1 MTSSVKVNVEN
12 VIVLCTYAY
21 TYVCQI
27 SRHLIEPFSSY
38 LANKKV
44 VRNKKNNKVNKLDW

>member
-1 MTSSVKVNVEN
+1 MTSSVKVKVEN
-12 VIVLCTYAY
+12 LTVLCPYAY

-27 SRHLIEPFSSY
+27 SSYLIEPLSSY

-44 VRNKKNNKVNKLDW
+44 VQNKKNKLDI

>member
-1 MTSSVKVNVEN
+1 MTSSVKVKVEN
-12 VIVLCTYAY
+12 VIVISLYAY

-27 SRHLIEPFSSY
+27 SSYLIQTISSY

-44 VRNKKNNKVNKLDW
+44 ARIKKNK

>member
-27 SRHLIEPFSSY
+27 SRQLIEPFSSY
-38 LANKKV
+38 RAYKKV
-44 VRNKKNNKVNKLDW
+44 VRNKKNKLDL

>member
-27 SRHLIEPFSSY
+27 WSHLNEPFLCY
-38 LANKKV
+38 LVHKKV
-44 VRNKKNNKVNKLDW
+44 VRNKKNK

>member
-21 TYVCQI
+21 TYVWTNFKAFDPAI
-27 SRHLIEPFSSY
+27 SQVILITKNWLEIRKI
-38 LANKKV
+38 NK
-44 VRNKKNNKVNKLDW
+44 

>member
-1 MTSSVKVNVEN
+1 MTLSVMVEVEN
-12 VIVLCTYAY
+12 VIVISLYAY

-27 SRHLIEPFSSY
+27 SSYLIDPFSSY

-44 VRNKKNNKVNKLDW
+44 VRIKKNK

>member
-27 SRHLIEPFSSY
+27 SRHLIEPFPSY
-38 LANKKV
+38 PANKKV
-44 VRNKKNNKVNKLDW
+44 VRNKKNI